1 MGLLDKLHKRP
12 ASKPAA
18 TLMEDIP
25 RAETWLVENMN
36 ASGYALDGTMES
48 FRELDRF
55 FDEQSR
61 PGGLLAD
68 GRPGS
73 KLFAVGCYMGQVF
86 VRQLGGVWE
95 TDDADPAGEVNI
107 AVRLPD
113 GSLVWP
119 VQRAMK
125 RLKNGAEDGLY
136 DYGRFAAGTLKQPG
150 GGREP

>member
-1 MGLLDKLHKRP
+1 MSLLDRLHKKKPEP
-12 ASKPAA
+12 AKP
-18 TLMEDIP
+18 TLLGDIP
-25 RAETWLVENMN
+25 KAESWLVENMN
-36 ASGYALDGTMES
+36 ASGYRLDGTIES

-73 KLFAVGCYMGQVF
+73 KLFAVGSYMGQVF

-95 TDDADPAGEVNI
+95 TDDEDPEGEANI
-107 AVRLPD
+107 AVRLPG

-119 VQRAMK
+119 VRRAMK
-125 RLKNGAEDGLY
+125 RLRNGAEDGLY
-136 DYGRFAAGTLKQPG
+136 VYGRFAEGTL
-150 GGREP
+150 EET

>member
-1 MGLLDKLHKRP
+1 MSLLDRLKKKNPEP
-12 ASKPAA
+12 APP
-18 TLMEDIP
+18 TLLEDIP
-25 RAETWLVENMN
+25 KAEKWLVENMN
-36 ASGYALDGTMES
+36 ASGYRLDGTVES

-68 GRPGS
+68 GKPGS
-73 KLFAVGCYMGQVF
+73 KLFAVGSYMGQVF

-95 TDDADPAGEVNI
+95 TDDEDPEGEANI
-107 AVRLPD
+107 AVRLPN

-119 VQRAMK
+119 VRRAIN

-136 DYGRFAAGTLKQPG
+136 VYGRFAAGTL
-150 GGREP
+150 EEA

>member
-1 MGLLDKLHKRP
+1 MGLLDKLRKKGPP
-12 ASKPAA
+12 A
-18 TLMEDIP
+18 LLEDIP
-25 RAETWLVENMN
+25 KAEAWLVQNMN
-36 ASGYALDGTMES
+36 AAGYPLDCTIES

-68 GRPGS
+68 GKPGS
-73 KLFAVGCYMGQVF
+73 KLFAVGSYMGQVF
-86 VRQLGGVWE
+86 VRRLGGVWE
-95 TDDADPAGEVNI
+95 TGDSDPAGEVNI

-125 RLKNGAEDGLY
+125 RLRNGAEDGLY
-136 DYGRFAAGTLKQPG
+136 AYGRVLEEQTAK
-150 GGREP
+150 

>member
-1 MGLLDKLHKRP
+1 MGLLNRFQ
-12 ASKPAA
+12 KPKPP
-18 TLMEDIP
+18 TLLEDIP
-25 RAETWLVENMN
+25 KAEGWLTENMR
-36 ASGYALDGTMES
+36 ASGYSLDGTIES

-68 GRPGS
+68 GKPGS

-86 VRQLGGVWE
+86 VRQLGGVWK
-95 TDDADPAGEVNI
+95 TDDADPQGEVNI

-113 GSLVWP
+113 GSLLFP

-125 RLKNGAEDGLY
+125 RLRNGGEDSLY
-136 DYGRFAAGTLKQPG
+136 VYGRFAAGTLEETG
-150 GGREP
+150 GL

>member
-1 MGLLDKLHKRP
+1 MGLLDRFKKPKLQP
-12 ASKPAA
+12 P
-18 TLMEDIP
+18 TLLEDIP
-25 RAETWLVENMN
+25 KAADWFVVNMRN
-36 ASGYALDGTMES
+36 SGYFLDGTIES

-73 KLFAVGCYMGQVF
+73 KLFAAGSYMGQIF
-86 VRQLGGVWE
+86 VRELGGAWE
-95 TDDADPAGEVNI
+95 TDDADPQGELNI

-119 VQRAMK
+119 VQRALK
-125 RLKNGAEDGLY
+125 RLQNGAEDGLY
-136 DYGRFAAGTLKQPG
+136 AYGRAVAESQEKGSG
-150 GGREP
+150 

>member
-1 MGLLDKLHKRP
+1 MGLLDKLRKKGPP
-12 ASKPAA
+12 A
-18 TLMEDIP
+18 LLEDIP
-25 RAETWLVENMN
+25 KAEVWLVQNMN
-36 ASGYALDGTMES
+36 AAGYPLDGTIES

-68 GRPGS
+68 EKPGS
-73 KLFAVGCYMGQVF
+73 KLFAVGSYMGQVF
-86 VRQLGGVWE
+86 VRRLGGVWE
-95 TDDADPAGEVNI
+95 TDDSDPAGEVNI

-125 RLKNGAEDGLY
+125 RLRNGAEDGLY
-136 DYGRFAAGTLKQPG
+136 ACGRVLEEQTAK
-150 GGREP
+150 